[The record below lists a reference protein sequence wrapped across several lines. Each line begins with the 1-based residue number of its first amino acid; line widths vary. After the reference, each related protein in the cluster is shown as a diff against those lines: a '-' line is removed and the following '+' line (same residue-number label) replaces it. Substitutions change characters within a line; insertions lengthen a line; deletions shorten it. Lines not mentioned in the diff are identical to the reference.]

1 MEEIGFLGKK
11 DLVGEDLPANISDQ
25 PQSQVAWK
33 DLRGWIDLIETRGF
47 LKRISA
53 PVDTDEE
60 LSAVTFMATR
70 SEAAP
75 ALLFENPKGGDP
87 GTSVLTNMLGASI
100 GRYALAMGLD
110 EKLSTRDMIAATR
123 RIMKRR
129 IAPKM
134 IPKSDAP
141 VNEVVQTG
149 ADIDITRFPSPK
161 FWSGDGG
168 RYIGTGDITFTRDP
182 VTRRINVGCY
192 RQMVQARDRV
202 SLYCSPGKHG
212 RLDRE
217 AWWQRGESCE
227 VVAAYGVDPVLFMV
241 SAQVFGAA
249 ESELDSAGGIMGR
262 PVELTNAEF
271 VDLPIPAHCEIVIEG
286 ILRPGEFAPEG
297 PLGEFT
303 GYYGGTR
310 GPQPVIEVKAVHHR
324 RNPILTAALMATY
337 PSCEIGA
344 YYAIMRSARIW
355 DDLEGIGVPGVT
367 GVYAHPAAAS
377 GWGIVVVSL
386 RQLYAGH
393 VAQVLALTA
402 QCPAAAYYTKWVI
415 AVDDDVDATDFN
427 QVMWALSTRCNP
439 SDDIDLLRKTWS
451 TGLDPS
457 KVVVAERPYGS
468 KALIDACK
476 PHRHLADFPKRT
488 LLRKAVYETVA
499 RRWREL
505 GLDGAPPVLSD
516 FHGE

>member
-1 MEEIGFLGKK
+1 MDQISYSSKAVSE
-11 DLVGEDLPANISDQ
+11 NIENPSTV
-25 PQSQVAWK
+25 PWK
-33 DLRGWIDLIETRGF
+33 DLREWIRLIDARGL
-47 LKRISA
+47 LKRIAA
-53 PVDTDEE
+53 PVDLDEE
-60 LSAVTFMATR
+60 LSAITFMATR

-75 ALLFENPKGGDP
+75 ALMFENIKDGVP
-87 GTSVLTNMLGASI
+87 GMSVLTNMLGASAK
-100 GRYALAMGLD
+100 RYAVAMGLD
-110 EKLSTRDMIAATR
+110 DGLSTRDMIAASR
-123 RIMKRR
+123 RVMRRR
-129 IAPKM
+129 IAPRM
-134 IPKSDAP
+134 IAKRDAP
-141 VNEVVQTG
+141 VNDVVQTG
-149 ADIDITRFPSPK
+149 ADIDLMRFPSPK
-161 FWSGDGG
+161 FWPGDGG

-182 VTRRINVGCY
+182 VSGRINVGCY
-192 RQMVQARDRV
+192 RQMVQSRDRV
-202 SLYCSPGKHG
+202 NLYCSPGKHG

-217 AWWQRGESCE
+217 AWWERGEPCE

-241 SAQVFGAA
+241 AAQVFGAG
-249 ESELDSAGGIMGR
+249 ESELDCAGGIMGS
-262 PVELTNAEF
+262 PVELTEAEF
-271 VDLPIPAHCEIVIEG
+271 VDLPIPAHCEIAIEG

-324 RNPILTAALMATY
+324 RDPILTAALMATY

-355 DDLEGIGVPGVT
+355 DDLDGIGVPGIT

-377 GWGIVVVSL
+377 GWGLVVVSL

-415 AVDDDVDATDFN
+415 AVDDDVDPTDFN

-476 PHRHLADFPKRT
+476 PHRHLADFPART
-488 LLRKAVYETVA
+488 LLRRPIYQQVA
-499 RRWREL
+499 RRWQEF
-505 GLDGAPPVLSD
+505 GLDGAPPHLSD
-516 FHGE
+516 FHDE

>member
-1 MEEIGFLGKK
+1 MEEIGFSGKA
-11 DLVGEDLPANISDQ
+11 GPAVEHSPAQMTGNN
-25 PQSQVAWK
+25 VRWN
-33 DLRGWIDLIETRGF
+33 DLRDWIGLVEKAGL
-47 LKRISA
+47 LKRIQASVA
-53 PVDTDEE
+53 LEEE
-60 LSAVTFMATR
+60 LSAITFMATR
-70 SEAAP
+70 SEDAP
-75 ALLFENPKGGDP
+75 ALLFESLDGGET
-87 GTSVLTNMLGASI
+87 GMTVLTNMLGSSAA
-100 GRYALAMGLD
+100 RYAIATGLD
-110 EKLSTRDMIAATR
+110 ENLSTREMIAATR
-123 RIMKRR
+123 RIMRRR
-129 IAPKM
+129 IPPRM
-134 IPKSDAP
+134 IPKADAS
-141 VNEVVQTG
+141 VNEKVLTG
-149 ADIDITRFPSPK
+149 ADIDVTRFPAPK
-161 FWSGDGG
+161 FWPGDGG
-168 RYIGTGDITFTRDP
+168 RYIGTGDITLTRDP

-192 RQMVQARDRV
+192 RQMVQSRDRV

-227 VVAAYGVDPVLFMV
+227 VVACYGIDPVLFMV
-241 SAQVFGAA
+241 SAQVFGAG
-249 ESELDSAGGIMGR
+249 ESEFDTAGGIMGR
-262 PVELTNAEF
+262 PIELTHGEF
-271 VDLPIPAHCEIVIEG
+271 VDLPIPAHCEIAIEG
-286 ILRPGEFAPEG
+286 VLRPGEFLTEG

-303 GYYGGTR
+303 GYYGGTP
-310 GPQPVIEVKAVHHR
+310 GPQPVIEIKAVHHR

-355 DDLEGIGVPGVT
+355 DDLETIGVPGIT

-377 GWGIVVVSL
+377 GWGMVVVSL

-415 AVDDDVDATDFN
+415 AVDDDVDPTDLN

-457 KVVVAERPYGS
+457 KVVVTERPYGS

-476 PHRHLADFPKRT
+476 PHRYLHQFPKRT
-488 LLRKAVYETVA
+488 LLRRPVYEQVA
-499 RRWREL
+499 RRWGEL
-505 GLDGAPPVLSD
+505 GLDGAPPTLSD
-516 FHGE
+516 FHGD

>member
-1 MEEIGFLGKK
+1 MEQVGFSPK
-11 DLVGEDLPANISDQ
+11 LVPDNDRSVETRS
-25 PQSQVAWK
+25 PQAVPWK
-33 DLRGWIDLIETRGF
+33 DLRDWIDLVESHGL
-47 LKRISA
+47 LKRIAA
-53 PVDTDEE
+53 PVDVDEE
-60 LSAVTFMATR
+60 ISAITFMATR
-70 SEAAP
+70 TETAP
-75 ALLFENPKGGDP
+75 ALLFEHPSGASG
-87 GTSVLTNMLGASI
+87 SAVLTNMLGASAA
-100 GRYALAMGLD
+100 RYALAMGLD
-110 EKLSTRDMIAATR
+110 EKLSTRAMIAASRQIMQR
-123 RIMKRR
+123 RI
-129 IAPKM
+129 PPTM
-134 IPKSDAP
+134 IDKKHAP
-141 VNEVVQTG
+141 VNEIVATG
-149 ADIDITRFPSPK
+149 ADIDITRFAALK
-161 FWSGDGG
+161 FWPGDGG

-192 RQMVQARDRV
+192 RQMVQSADRV

-217 AWWQRGESCE
+217 AWWQRGEPCE

-241 SAQVFGAA
+241 AAQVFAA
-249 ESELDSAGGIMGR
+249 GESELDCAGGILGR
-262 PVELTNAEF
+262 PVELTHGEF
-271 VDLPIPAHCEIVIEG
+271 VDLPIPAHCEIAIEG

-310 GPQPVIEVKAVHHR
+310 GPQPVIEIKAVHR
-324 RNPILTAALMATY
+324 RRHPIVTHALMAPY

-355 DDLEGIGVPGVT
+355 DDLEKIGVPGIA

-377 GWGIVVVSL
+377 GWGMVVVSL

-393 VAQVLALTA
+393 VAQVLALAA

-415 AVDDDVDATDFN
+415 AVDDDVDPTDFN
-427 QVMWALSTRCNP
+427 QVMWALSTRCDP
-439 SDDIDLLRKTWS
+439 HDDIDLLRKTWS

-476 PHRHLADFPKRT
+476 PHRYLNEFPKRT
-488 LLRKAVYETVA
+488 LLRQSVYETVA

-505 GLDGAPPVLSD
+505 GLEGEPPTFSE
-516 FHGE
+516 FHQD

>member
-1 MEEIGFLGKK
+1 MEEIGFSRPGT
-11 DLVGEDLPANISDQ
+11 PANAGPGDQ
-25 PQSQVAWK
+25 DPGSSAGWR
-33 DLRGWIDLIETRGF
+33 DLREWLALIEQRG
-47 LKRISA
+47 LLRRIRV
-53 PVDTDEE
+53 PVDTDGE
-60 LSAVTFMATR
+60 LSAITFMATR
-70 SEAAP
+70 AETAP
-75 ALLFENPKGGDP
+75 ALMFENLKDSEP
-87 GTSVLTNMLGASI
+87 GVSVLANMLGASSA
-100 GRYALAMGLD
+100 RYAVAMGIND
-110 EKLSTRDMIAATR
+110 SLSLREMIRATR
-123 RIMKRR
+123 RVMRRR

-134 IPKSDAP
+134 IAKENAP
-141 VNEVVQTG
+141 VNERVQTG
-149 ADIDITRFPSPK
+149 GDIDLTRFPAPK
-161 FWSGDGG
+161 FWPGDGG

-182 VTRRINVGCY
+182 ETRRINVGCY
-192 RQMVQARDRV
+192 RQMIQSRDRV

-217 AWWQRGESCE
+217 AWWRRGEPCE

-241 SAQVFGAA
+241 AAQVFGAG
-249 ESELDSAGGIMGR
+249 ESELDTAGGIMGR
-262 PVELTNAEF
+262 PVELTPAEF
-271 VDLPIPAHCEIVIEG
+271 VDLPIPAHCEIAIEG
-286 ILRPGEFAPEG
+286 VLHPGEFAPEG

-303 GYYGGTR
+303 GYYGGTP

-324 RNPILTAALMATY
+324 GNPILTAALMATY

-355 DDLEGIGVPGVT
+355 DDLETIGVPGIT

-377 GWGIVVVSL
+377 GWGMVVVSL

-415 AVDDDVDATDFN
+415 AVDDDVDPTDFN

-476 PHRHLADFPKRT
+476 PHRHLDAFPKRT
-488 LLRKAVYETVA
+488 LLRKSMYEQVA
-499 RRWREL
+499 RRWHEL
-505 GLDGAPPVLSD
+505 GLDGAPPTLSD
-516 FHGE
+516 FHHE